1 LKNLTQQDLKAK
13 QEFREERAG
22 DQPTEDPDNLMSRV
36 FIRETHE
43 SYGRRAKNDLVV
55 GYITEKF
62 LNKVSPKATGTNLE
76 EIVKKRNEA

>member
-1 LKNLTQQDLKAK
+1 
-13 QEFREERAG
+13 
-22 DQPTEDPDNLMSRV
+22 MSRV

>member
-1 LKNLTQQDLKAK
+1 
-13 QEFREERAG
+13 
-22 DQPTEDPDNLMSRV
+22 MSRV

-55 GYITEKF
+55 DYITEKF